1 MAFHLRRLI
10 AVLAVAI
17 VVPFDVFA
25 QPEAGTAVP
34 ASADA
39 VAVRNFLD
47 AHGTPPASAR
57 DPRAQNLWRVMRSF
71 YEKRGFS
78 PAWVREGALTSRGRH
93 LLQALAAAPREG
105 LDSSRYAIPVLDG
118 PPSVRVASAADG
130 VSVLDPQDA
139 GRLEVSMSYAF
150 LRLAADLGQG
160 QVDPRGTLILWVHE
174 PRVFDPAAVL
184 QRAASGER
192 PDAELTA
199 LRPAHPQY
207 ALLVRALEQHRA
219 LAVAGGW
226 GTVPGGWT
234 VKPGRPH
241 ANVPALRRRLAAS
254 GDLAADAAAVPG
266 KVLDARLA
274 AALRRFESRHGLT
287 PDGAVDAV
295 VLGALNVPV
304 EERLQQIELNLE
316 RWRWQAPPR
325 EREILVNVPT
335 FELSAYA
342 GGVQRLA
349 MKVVSGQGE
358 SPTPIFSRDMTGVI
372 FRPYWTVPPII
383 LSQEVL
389 PAALRGGGYLGG
401 QNMEVV
407 RNGLVVPASL
417 HNLRAPGVVIRQRPG
432 TANSLGLVK
441 FVFPNPF
448 NVYLHDTNEKGL
460 FVRARRALSHGCVRV
475 EKPVELARFVLEGQP
490 EGSAQ
495 AIASALRGGSERHLA
510 VATPIRVSVV
520 YFTAWVDEDGT
531 VRFPPDIYRHDASQR
546 MLVPAS
552 APPVTKVKVADA
564 A

>member
-1 MAFHLRRLI
+1 MAFSLRRLI
-10 AVLAVAI
+10 TVLAVAV

-25 QPEAGTAVP
+25 QPESGTAVP
-34 ASADA
+34 PSVDA
-39 VAVRNFLD
+39 IAVRNFLD

-57 DPRAQNLWRVMRSF
+57 DPRAHTLWRVMRTF

-78 PAWVREGALTSRGRH
+78 PAWVREGTLTSRGRH

-105 LDSSRYAIPVLDG
+105 LDSSRYAIP
-118 PPSVRVASAADG
+118 G
-130 VSVLDPQDA
+130 VEDVGA
-139 GRLEVSMSYAF
+139 LEVSMSYAF

-174 PRVFDPAAVL
+174 PRAFDPAAVL

-199 LRPAHPQY
+199 LRPAHRQY

-234 VKPGRPH
+234 LKPGRPH

-254 GDLAADAAAVPG
+254 GDLAAEAAAVPG

-287 PDGAVDAV
+287 PDGAVDAA

-304 EERLQQIELNLE
+304 EERLQQLELNLE

-358 SPTPIFSRDMTGVI
+358 SPTPIFSRDMTSVV
-372 FRPYWTVPPII
+372 FRPYWTVPPNI
-383 LSQEVL
+383 LVQEVL
-389 PAALRGGGYLGG
+389 PAALRSRGGYLGG

-407 RNGLVVPASL
+407 RGGQVVPASL
-417 HNLRAPGVVIRQRPG
+417 QNLRSPGVVIRQRPG
-432 TANSLGLVK
+432 SANSLGLIK

-448 NVYLHDTNEKGL
+448 NVYLHDTNAKGL
-460 FVRARRALSHGCVRV
+460 FARARRAESHGCVRV

-490 EGSAQ
+490 EGSSQ
-495 AIASALRGGSERHLA
+495 AIASAMRAGSERHLA
-510 VATPIRVSVV
+510 VATPLRVSVV